1 MKNPIV
7 SKRNHQIPK
16 LLSQFILLLWTAAI
30 FYPLIWTGLGALKDN
45 KQFMLEKPWALPK
58 LPLLWSNFADVWNR
72 YHFNEYFLNSIVVTA
87 ASTALAI
94 LLSATTAYILA
105 RFAFRGSQALYYVY
119 LSAMMIPMI
128 LGLVPL
134 FFLLNDMGLINK
146 LGGLII
152 VYTAWALP
160 FSVFV
165 MVSFFKTL
173 PRELEEAAYIDGAG
187 YYRTFFQVMF
197 PLARSGVI
205 TIGIMNAL
213 NTWNEYLMGTV
224 FVNDP
229 EKYTVPVGIA
239 VMQAEMQFR
248 TEWGP
253 LFAGLVL
260 SMVPVVLMYILF
272 QRHIVAG
279 VTSGAVK

>member
-1 MKNPIV
+1 MNPITT
-7 SKRNHQIPK
+7 KRSHRALTI
-16 LLSQFILLLWTAAI
+16 LSQMILLLWTAAVL
-30 FYPLIWTGLGALKDN
+30 YPLIWTGLGALKDN

-58 LPLLWSNFADVWNR
+58 LPLLWSNFTDVWNR
-72 YHFNEYFLNSIVVTA
+72 YHFNDFFMNSVVVTA
-87 ASTALAI
+87 ASTFLAI
-94 LLSATTAYILA
+94 VLSATTAYILA
-105 RFAFRGSQALYYVY
+105 RFAFKGSQVMYYVY

-134 FFLLNDMGLINK
+134 FFLLNDLGLINN
-146 LGGLII
+146 LVGLII

-165 MVSFFKTL
+165 MVSFFKSL

-229 EKYTVPVGIA
+229 AKYTVPVGIA

-253 LFAGLVL
+253 LFAGLLL
-260 SMVPVVLMYILF
+260 SMIPVVVMYIMF